1 MTAPGTPPRRAYRP
15 PLPPRHTRNEQRFS
29 WQPIAFAAFFL
40 TIVFWLW
47 QWLAYG
53 WAAGSSVIVI
63 PLLTLLTA
71 PILIAASRRERRFD
85 LAGIAATGLA
95 LRFFASFYRMA
106 HGFDA
111 YVYDREG
118 NRIAE
123 AFRHFRFDVD
133 PEAPVP
139 GTGGMRIV
147 SGVVSVFTG
156 SNLTAKFLVFAWL
169 GFLGCYLLYRAFVT
183 ALPNADHHRYALL
196 IFLWPITAVLAV
208 EHRQGLVDAADVGPR
223 VVGRGARARAPAGG
237 IHAVGGRPAAR

>member
-1 MTAPGTPPRRAYRP
+1 MPR
-15 PLPPRHTRNEQRFS
+15 
-29 WQPIAFAAFFL
+29 
-40 TIVFWLW
+40 
-47 QWLAYG
+47 
-53 WAAGSSVIVI
+53 AAGSV
-63 PLLTLLTA
+63 
-71 PILIAASRRERRFD
+71 ASIS
-85 LAGIAATGLA
+85 AGIAATGLA

-139 GTGGMRIV
+139 GTGAMRII

-169 GFLGCYLLYRAFVT
+169 GFLGCYLLYRAFET

-196 IFLWPITAVLAV
+196 IFLWPSLLFWPSSV
-208 EHRQGLVDAADVGPR
+208 GKDCVDAADAGPR
-223 VVGRGARARAPAGG
+223 VVGRGARARAPARGL
-237 IHAVGGRPAAR
+237 HAVGGRPAAR